1 MSAGRD
7 LGELVGAQYPRVRR
21 VAPHTGSHGELAID
35 TARLG
40 GLRLDDW
47 QRRDIVD
54 LLATRPATEAEL
66 ERAAEDAA
74 PGAQLD
80 RWRWATIE
88 GGLAVPRQN
97 GKGAVIEAIV
107 LLALFVLELPLVIYS
122 AHEFKTALEMF
133 QRIVRVVERTPA
145 FAERV
150 TKIPRSHGEEGIE
163 LGRDGPRLKILARSK
178 GSGRGFSAP
187 LVIFDEAFALNAA
200 QVAAMLP
207 TIGAMANPLVLS
219 FSSAGMATSSYLHDL
234 KRRAEAGVGRVTW
247 LDHSVVPGPGGVDS
261 PEWRAARRDPRVWAF
276 ANPGLGR
283 RVTLPVLE
291 ALFAAMDKAGTW
303 DREMLGVFDPEP
315 VDDVE
320 ELGPLAGERFAS
332 APIADPTSELRDAAV
347 ALVVEVARDGAAA
360 AIAVGGMREDGRRH
374 VELLDH
380 RPGTDWLAGRL
391 EEHLAR
397 WPDAVVVL
405 DPAGP
410 SVQLRSSRDDW
421 HELTVKEAGEAFAE
435 LIAGVRDDRVRWCAP
450 EDLAAALLAAA
461 EKGQPMVTADGV
473 TRWSRTRS
481 PVDISPLTAI
491 TFAGWA
497 GEYLAAHGD
506 PMRAIL

>member
-1 MSAGRD
+1 MSAGRAD
-7 LGELVGAQYPRVRR
+7 RELVGSPYPRVRR
-21 VAPHTGSHGELAID
+21 VAPHTGSLGELAVD
-35 TARLG
+35 TAKLG

-47 QRRDIVD
+47 QRRDIGD
-54 LLATRPATEAEL
+54 LLATRSATEAEL
-66 ERAAEDAA
+66 ERAAADAE

-88 GGLAVPRQN
+88 GGLVVPRQN

-107 LLALFVLELPLVIYS
+107 LLALFVLEIPLVIYT

-133 QRIVRVVERTPA
+133 QRIVRVVQRTPA

-150 TKIPRSHGEEGIE
+150 TRTPRSHGEEGIE
-163 LGRDGPRLKILARSK
+163 LGADGPRLKILARSK

-187 LVIFDEAFALNAA
+187 LVLLDEAFALNAA
-200 QVAAMLP
+200 QVAALLP
-207 TIGAMANPLVLS
+207 TIGAMVNPLVLS

-234 KRRAEAGVGRVTW
+234 RRRGEEGVGRVTY
-247 LDHSVVPGPGGVDS
+247 LDHSVVPGPGGVDT

-276 ANPGLGR
+276 ANPGLGHR
-283 RVTLPVLE
+283 MSLDVLE

-303 DREMLGVFDPEP
+303 DREMLGVYDPEP
-315 VDDVE
+315 EAVEE
-320 ELGPLAGERFAS
+320 ELGPLAGDRFAT
-332 APIADPTSELRDAAV
+332 APIADPTSELRDDAV
-347 ALVVEVARDGAAA
+347 ALVVELDRDGAAA

-374 VELLDH
+374 VELLDY
-380 RPGTDWLAGRL
+380 RPGTDWLAARL

-397 WPDAVVVL
+397 WPDAVCVL

-410 SVQLRSSRDDW
+410 AVQLRSSRDDW
-421 HELTVKEAGEAFAE
+421 HEMTAKDVGEAFAE
-435 LIAGVRDDRVRWCAP
+435 FLAGVRDDRVRWCAP
-450 EDLAAALLAAA
+450 EDLAPAVLAAA
-461 EKGQPMVTADGV
+461 EKGQTVVTADGV
-473 TRWSRTRS
+473 ARWSRKGS
-481 PVDISPLTAI
+481 PVPIAPLTAL

-497 GEYLAAHGD
+497 GEYVAAHGD